1 MPNCTRKIMA
11 LMTPSLPS
19 SWPEFALSPPRKIS
33 APFKRE
39 AQVSK
44 VDKFD
49 SNDAIT
55 TRK

>member
-1 MPNCTRKIMA
+1 MPNCTRKIMP

-19 SWPEFALSPPRKIS
+19 SSPDFPSSPPKKIS
-33 APFKRE
+33 APFKHE
-39 AQVSK
+39 GQVSK

-49 SNDAIT
+49 SYDAVT